1 MSKTDMSPHL
11 LRVLTRIAVVAGIG
25 VAWASFP
32 SAGLAQ
38 PTGEIT
44 VAVPAEPESLLPRN
58 GCSYTSQ
65 FVTDSVYERLLR
77 RQPDGSFQGWL
88 AESYEQLDDLTWR
101 FKLRQGVTFSN
112 GEAFNADSVLN
123 GIAYYRNPDF
133 TSQCISDYISLDS
146 AKKVDDYTV
155 DVTTRYPDPNFAASF
170 GILSFMLPKDWL
182 TNTPDTEA
190 STTMVGT
197 GPYMLTEWVKG
208 SHLTLTANPDYW
220 GEPKPT
226 IQTIRLVPR
235 DEGEVRAA
243 MVKAG
248 EADIAINLSPEQAAQ
263 MPKTA
268 SELTTEAVLIRIN
281 TLHPVLKDVRV
292 RRAIAMS
299 IDNETI
305 MEALFP
311 GVSSPLNGQ
320 IARPSARGY
329 NPDLAPYPY
338 DPAEAKRLVEEAG
351 ATGTELEFYL
361 RSDLMPGVGELG
373 EAIQAMV
380 EETGLKIKLITVEA
394 APWRELLNA
403 RNEGQERT
411 DLFISSAS
419 NQTFDSSRLINGYFG
434 NGSMSHADNAD
445 FAARSA
451 EVAALDGEERA
462 AAYRELWQEVYDN
475 VWVIPLF
482 GFDYIHGLSER
493 VDWSPRDDSF
503 VFWNTVTFA
512 E

>member
-1 MSKTDMSPHL
+1 MTSL
-11 LRVLTRIAVVAGIG
+11 FRQWGWARATRFALMAALAAVPVA
-25 VAWASFP
+25 S
-32 SAGLAQ
+32 AQ
-38 PTGEIT
+38 PALAKASGQIT
-44 VAVPAEPESLLPRN
+44 IAVPAEPESLLPRN

-65 FVTDSVYERLLR
+65 FVTDNVYERLLR
-77 RQPDGSFQGWL
+77 READGTFSGWL
-88 AESYEQLDDLTWR
+88 AESYERIDELTWR
-101 FKLRQGVTFSN
+101 FKLRQGITFTN
-112 GEAFNADSVLN
+112 GEPFNADSVVN
-123 GIAYYRNPDF
+123 GIAYYRDPAF
-133 TSQCISDYISLDS
+133 ASQCISDYISLDT
-146 AKKVDDYTV
+146 AVKVDDYTV

-182 TNTPDTEA
+182 NDTPDTQA

-208 SHLTLTANPDYW
+208 SHLTLTANPNYW

-226 IQTIRLVPR
+226 IETIRLVAR

-248 EADIAINLSPEQAAQ
+248 EADIAINLSPEQAEQ

-268 SELTTEAVLIRIN
+268 KELTTEAVLIRIN
-281 TLHPVLKDVRV
+281 TLHPVLSDIRV
-292 RRAIAMS
+292 RRAIALS
-299 IDNETI
+299 IDNQMLI
-305 MEALFP
+305 DALFP
-311 GVSSPLNGQ
+311 GISSPLNGQ

-338 DPAEAKRLVEEAG
+338 DPAEARRLVTEAG

-373 EAIQAMV
+373 EAVQAMV
-380 EETGLKIKLITVEA
+380 EESGLKIKLVMVEA

-403 RNEGQERT
+403 RNEGQART

-451 EVAALDGEERA
+451 VVAGLDGEERA
-462 AAYRELWQEVYDN
+462 AGYRALWQEIYDN

-482 GFDYIHGLSER
+482 GLDYVHGLSKR
-493 VDWSPRDDSF
+493 VNWAPRDDSF
-503 VFWNTVTFA
+503 IYWNTVTLA
-512 E
+512 Q